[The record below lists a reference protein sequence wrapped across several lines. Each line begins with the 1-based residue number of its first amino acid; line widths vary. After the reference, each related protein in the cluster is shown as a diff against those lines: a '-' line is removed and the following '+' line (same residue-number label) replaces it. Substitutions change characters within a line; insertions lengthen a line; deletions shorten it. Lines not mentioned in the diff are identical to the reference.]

1 MSETSSTSD
10 GTSGLAVDPALHDL
24 IRSLRATALT
34 RVFSITYGGSRLWV
48 KTAGAPRLRS
58 SVLLQRAIAA
68 LFALPI
74 LRPARNRAGAM
85 GLAAEAGAVRVLA
98 AAGFPVPSVIACTG
112 QWLVL
117 SDAGEALEARLNATA
132 DMDLRWEMITAA
144 GQLLARLHAANLW
157 HGGAQIRNFSWTGTT
172 PGLLDLEDH
181 DLPGMTLPEKQ
192 ARDLLL
198 FLYSLMR
205 YDRNAKKQPS
215 SPPRLPALAHD
226 LLAQATPEVRDSL
239 RKLRRRMAWLL
250 GLARLIAPYA
260 GRDVRQAV
268 AADDALAF
276 ALK

>member
-1 MSETSSTSD
+1 MSD
-10 GTSGLAVDPALHDL
+10 APPDAGLAVDPALHDL

-34 RVFSITYGGSRLWV
+34 RVFSVTYSGRKLWV

-58 SVLLQRAIAA
+58 SVLMQRTIAA
-68 LFALPI
+68 VFALPI
-74 LRPARNRAGAM
+74 LRPARSQPGAM
-85 GLAAEAGAVRVLA
+85 GLAAEAGAVRRLA
-98 AAGFPVPSVIACTG
+98 EAGFSVPAVIACTG

-117 SDAGEALEARLNATA
+117 SDAGEALETLLNAEQDIDARWGMIATA
-132 DMDLRWEMITAA
+132 SR
-144 GQLLARLHAANLW
+144 LLARLHAANLW
-157 HGGAQIRNFSWTGTT
+157 HGGAQIRNFSWHANT
-172 PGLLDLEDH
+172 PGLLDLEDN
-181 DLPGMTLPEKQ
+181 DLPGMTLHEKQ

-205 YDRNAKKQPS
+205 YDKNAA
-215 SPPRLPALAHD
+215 PPHLPGLATE
-226 LLAQATPEVRDSL
+226 LLAQATPEVRDAL

-268 AADDALAF
+268 AADDALAI